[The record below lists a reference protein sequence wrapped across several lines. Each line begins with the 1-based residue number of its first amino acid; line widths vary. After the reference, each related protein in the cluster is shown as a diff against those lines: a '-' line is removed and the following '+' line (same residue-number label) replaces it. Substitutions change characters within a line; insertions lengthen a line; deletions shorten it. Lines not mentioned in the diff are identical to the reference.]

1 MRHRAPGPLAIL
13 ALWAAATACSSH
25 PEKSVVDSYFNAVNA
40 KDTQT
45 LSSFAVMNFDKKVD
59 RWTIKKTLEETK
71 TPVTMV
77 DLVAKVRETE
87 KAVMDNTKAA
97 RAYNDGHYKE
107 LGDIKALKK
116 GAPVPAK
123 LQPVATEWDNYNKK
137 DRELKKTLAEAKD
150 AVEKEKRNASLS
162 LGSSAEDLEGMTG
175 TVVSKKILLGLT
187 IDGQE
192 RDYVMTLRKYE
203 VKGGA
208 RPRWMI
214 QSLQPA

>member
-1 MRHRAPGPLAIL
+1 
-13 ALWAAATACSSH
+13 
-25 PEKSVVDSYFNAVNA
+25 
-40 KDTQT
+40 
-45 LSSFAVMNFDKKVD
+45 
-59 RWTIKKTLEETK
+59 
-71 TPVTMV
+71 V
-77 DLVAKVRETE
+77 DLVGKVRETE
-87 KAVMDNTKAA
+87 KAIMDNTKAA
-97 RAYNDGHYKE
+97 RAYNDDHYKE

-116 GAPVPAK
+116 GAPVPPK
-123 LQPVATEWDNYNKK
+123 LQPVATEWDNFNKK

-162 LGSSAEDLEGMTG
+162 LGNTDDLEGVTG
-175 TVVSKKILLGLT
+175 TVINKKILLGLT

>member
-1 MRHRAPGPLAIL
+1 MRHRGPGPLAIL

-45 LSSFAVMNFDKKVD
+45 LSSFAVVNFDKKVD

-71 TPVTMV
+71 TPVAMV
-77 DLVAKVRETE
+77 DLVGKVRETE
-87 KAVMDNTKAA
+87 KAILDNTKAA
-97 RAYNDGHYKE
+97 RAYNDDHYKE

-116 GAPVPAK
+116 GAPVPPK
-123 LQPVATEWDNYNKK
+123 LQPVATEWDNFNKK

-162 LGSSAEDLEGMTG
+162 LGNTDDLEGVTG
-175 TVVSKKILLGLT
+175 TVINKKILLGLT